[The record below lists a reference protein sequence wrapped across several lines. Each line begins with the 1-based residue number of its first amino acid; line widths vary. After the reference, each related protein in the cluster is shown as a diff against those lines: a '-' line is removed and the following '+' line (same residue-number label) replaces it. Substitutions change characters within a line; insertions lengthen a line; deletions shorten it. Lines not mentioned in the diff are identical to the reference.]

1 MDHAYIESNGLVERY
16 HRGLLPPDEE
26 VRFEEHF
33 VDCPQCTEQ
42 LELARGFQRGLKAM
56 AAEDAARA
64 VVVAGLFAWL
74 ARRGRLAR
82 WGTVLAA
89 LAVAALLPALW
100 LLAGG
105 RSERREQEARLEAER
120 HTRQELERRLA
131 ESESRRSAERRE
143 LEGKLA
149 QAKPPAKPPRGLAG
163 PLVNTPVFL
172 LAAVR
177 SNDAQPVTIDLSRT
191 GDALALAV
199 DLGEGLRFDTYR
211 ATIVSIGGRAGGG
224 KVFEKAGLKPNALE
238 TLMITFPSTF
248 FAPGDYRLRVEGVKP
263 DGSAAEVGGYAFRVA
278 GKR

>member
-16 HRGLLPPDEE
+16 HRGLLPPEE
-26 VRFEEHF
+26 EARFEEHF
-33 VDCPQCTEQ
+33 VGCPECTEQ

-64 VVVAGLFAWL
+64 VVGAGLFAWL
-74 ARRGRLAR
+74 ARRGRLAQ
-82 WGTVLAA
+82 WGTALAA
-89 LAVAALLPALW
+89 LLVAAALPALW

-105 RSERREQEARLEAER
+105 RSDRREQEARLEAER
-120 HTRQELERRLA
+120 HTRQELERRLT
-131 ESESRRSAERRE
+131 ESEDRRSAERRE
-143 LEGKLA
+143 LEAKIA
-149 QAKPPAKPPRGLAG
+149 QAKPPEAPRGLAG

-172 LAAVR
+172 LTAVR
-177 SNDAQPVTIDLSRT
+177 SNDAKPATIDLART

-211 ATIVSIGGRAGGG
+211 ATIAKAGGAR
-224 KVFEKAGLKPNALE
+224 VFEKAGLQPNALE
-238 TLMITFPSTF
+238 TLMITFPSSF

-263 DGSAAEVGGYAFRVA
+263 DGAAAEVGGYAFRVV

>member
-1 MDHAYIESNGLVERY
+1 MDHAYIESNGLVELY

-26 VRFEEHF
+26 ARFEEHF
-33 VDCPQCTEQ
+33 VDCPRCTEQ

-56 AAEDAARA
+56 AAEDAART
-64 VVVAGLFAWL
+64 VMGAGLFAWL
-74 ARRGRLAR
+74 ARRGRLAQ
-82 WGTVLAA
+82 WGTA
-89 LAVAALLPALW
+89 LAVLLVAAALPVLW

-105 RSERREQEARLEAER
+105 RSERREQEARLAAER
-120 HTRQELERRLA
+120 HTRQELEHRLT
-131 ESESRRSAERRE
+131 ESENRRSAERRD
-143 LEGKLA
+143 LEAKLA
-149 QAKPPAKPPRGLAG
+149 AKPPEAPRGLAG

-177 SNDAQPVTIDLSRT
+177 SNDARPVTIDPSRT

-211 ATIVSIGGRAGGG
+211 ATITKPDGG

>member
-26 VRFEEHF
+26 ARFEEHF

-42 LELARGFQRGLKAM
+42 LELARGFQRGLRTM

-64 VVVAGLFAWL
+64 VVEAGIFAWL

-82 WGTVLAA
+82 WGTAFSVLI
-89 LAVAALLPALW
+89 LAALLPALW

-105 RSERREQEARLEAER
+105 RSERRQQEARLEAER
-120 HTRQELERRLA
+120 HTRQELERRLT
-131 ESESRRSAERRE
+131 ESESRRSAERRD
-143 LEGKLA
+143 LEAKLA
-149 QAKPPAKPPRGLAG
+149 QVKPPEPPRGLAG

-177 SNDAQPVTIDLSRT
+177 SNDAKPVTIDPSRT

-211 ATIVSIGGRAGGG
+211 ATIVFIGGKTGGG
-224 KVFEKAGLKPNALE
+224 KVFEKSGLKPNALE
-238 TLMITFPSTF
+238 ALMITFPSTF

-263 DGSAAEVGGYAFRVA
+263 DGSAVEVGGYGFRVM

>member
-1 MDHAYIESNGLVERY
+1 MDHAYIESNGLVELY
-16 HRGLLPPDEE
+16 HQGLLPPDEE
-26 VRFEEHF
+26 ARFEEHF

-64 VVVAGLFAWL
+64 VVGAGLFAWL
-74 ARRGRLAR
+74 ARRGHLAQ
-82 WGTVLAA
+82 WGTALAA
-89 LAVAALLPALW
+89 LVIAAALPALW

-105 RSERREQEARLEAER
+105 RSERREQEARLAAER
-120 HTRQELERRLA
+120 RTRQELERRLS
-131 ESESRRSAERRE
+131 ESESRRSAERRD
-143 LEGKLA
+143 LAAKLA
-149 QAKPPAKPPRGLAG
+149 LAKPPEAPRGLAG

-177 SNDAQPVTIDLSRT
+177 SNDGKPVTIDPSRT

-211 ATIVSIGGRAGGG
+211 ATITKAGGG

-248 FAPGDYRLRVEGVKP
+248 FTPGDYRLRVEGLKP

>member
-26 VRFEEHF
+26 ARFEEHF
-33 VDCPQCTEQ
+33 VGCSECTEQ

-64 VVVAGLFAWL
+64 VLGAGLFAWL
-74 ARRGRLAR
+74 ARRGRLAQ
-82 WGTVLAA
+82 WGTA
-89 LAVAALLPALW
+89 LALVMVALLPALW

-105 RSERREQEARLEAER
+105 RSDRREQEARLEAAR
-120 HTRQELERRLA
+120 RARQELEHRLI

-143 LEGKLA
+143 LEARIA
-149 QAKPPAKPPRGLAG
+149 QAKPPEPSRGLAG

-177 SNDAQPVTIDLSRT
+177 SNDAKPATIDLSRT

-211 ATIVSIGGRAGGG
+211 ATITRAGGG

-238 TLMITFPSTF
+238 TLMITFPSSF

-263 DGSAAEVGGYAFRVA
+263 DGSAAEVGGYAFRVT
-278 GKR
+278 GKKQGT

>member
-26 VRFEEHF
+26 ARFEEHF

-42 LELARGFQRGLKAM
+42 LELARGFQRGLRTM

-64 VVVAGLFAWL
+64 VVAAGIFAWL

-82 WGTVLAA
+82 WGTALSVLI
-89 LAVAALLPALW
+89 LAALLPALW

-105 RSERREQEARLEAER
+105 RSERRQQEARLEAER
-120 HTRQELERRLA
+120 HTRQELERRLT
-131 ESESRRSAERRE
+131 ESESRRSAERRD
-143 LEGKLA
+143 LEAKLA
-149 QAKPPAKPPRGLAG
+149 QVKPPEPPRGLAG

-177 SNDAQPVTIDLSRT
+177 SNDAKPVTIDPSRT

-211 ATIVSIGGRAGGG
+211 ATIVSIGGKTGGG
-224 KVFEKAGLKPNALE
+224 KVFEKSGLKPNALE
-238 TLMITFPSTF
+238 ALMITFPATF

-263 DGSAAEVGGYAFRVA
+263 DGSAVEVGGFGFRGA

>member
-26 VRFEEHF
+26 ARFEEHF

-42 LELARGFQRGLKAM
+42 LELARGFQRGLKTM

-64 VVVAGLFAWL
+64 MVGAGLFAWL
-74 ARRGRLAR
+74 ARRGRLAQ
-82 WGTVLAA
+82 WGTALAA
-89 LAVAALLPALW
+89 LLVAAALPALW

-120 HTRQELERRLA
+120 HTRQELERRLT
-131 ESESRRSAERRE
+131 ESESRRSAEHRD
-143 LEGKLA
+143 LAAKLA
-149 QAKPPAKPPRGLAG
+149 QAKPPSEPTRGLAG

-177 SNDAQPVTIDLSRT
+177 SNDARPVTIDPTQT

-211 ATIVSIGGRAGGG
+211 ATITKTGGG

-248 FAPGDYRLRVEGVKP
+248 FTPGDYRLRVEGVKP
-263 DGSAAEVGGYAFRVA
+263 DGAAAEVGGYVFRVA

>member
-26 VRFEEHF
+26 ARFEEHF
-33 VDCPQCTEQ
+33 VGCPECTEQ
-42 LELARGFQRGLKAM
+42 LELARGFQRGLKTM

-64 VVVAGLFAWL
+64 VMGAGLFAWL
-74 ARRGRLAR
+74 ARRGRLAQ
-82 WGTVLAA
+82 WGTALAV

-105 RSERREQEARLEAER
+105 RSERRQQEARLKAER
-120 HTRQELERRLA
+120 RSRQELEHRLT
-131 ESESRRSAERRE
+131 ESESRRSAELRDLQARI
-143 LEGKLA
+143 A
-149 QAKPPAKPPRGLAG
+149 QAKPPEAPRGLAG

-177 SNDAQPVTIDLSRT
+177 SNDARPATIDLSHT
-191 GDALALAV
+191 GEALALAV
-199 DLGEGLRFDTYR
+199 DLGEDLRFDTYR
-211 ATIVSIGGRAGGG
+211 ATITKAGGG

-238 TLMITFPSTF
+238 ALMITFPSSF
-248 FAPGDYRLRVEGVKP
+248 FAPGDYRLRVEGLKP
-263 DGSAAEVGGYAFRVA
+263 DGSSAEVGGYAFRVV

>member
-26 VRFEEHF
+26 ARFEEHF
-33 VDCPQCTEQ
+33 VGCPECTEQ

-64 VVVAGLFAWL
+64 VVGAGLFAWL
-74 ARRGRLAR
+74 ARRGRLAQ
-82 WGTVLAA
+82 WGTALAA
-89 LAVAALLPALW
+89 LLVAAALPALW
-100 LLAGG
+100 LRAGG
-105 RSERREQEARLEAER
+105 RSDRREQEARLEAER
-120 HTRQELERRLA
+120 RSRQELERRLS
-131 ESESRRSAERRE
+131 ESESRRSAERRD
-143 LEGKLA
+143 LEGRLA
-149 QAKPPAKPPRGLAG
+149 RAKPPEPPRGLAG

-177 SNDAQPVTIDLSRT
+177 SNDARPVTIDPSRA

-199 DLGEGLRFDTYR
+199 DVGEDVRFDTYH
-211 ATIVSIGGRAGGG
+211 ATITRAGGG

-238 TLMITFPSTF
+238 ALMITFPASF

-263 DGSAAEVGGYAFRVA
+263 DGAAAEVGGYAFRIE

>member
-16 HRGLLPPDEE
+16 HRGLLPPEE
-26 VRFEEHF
+26 EARFEEHF
-33 VDCPQCTEQ
+33 VGCPECTEQ

-64 VVVAGLFAWL
+64 VLGAGLFAWL
-74 ARRGRLAR
+74 ARRGRLAQ
-82 WGTVLAA
+82 WGTALAA
-89 LAVAALLPALW
+89 LLVAAALPALW

-105 RSERREQEARLEAER
+105 RSDRREQEARLEAER
-120 HTRQELERRLA
+120 HTRQELERRLT
-131 ESESRRSAERRE
+131 ESEDRRSAERRE
-143 LEGKLA
+143 LEAKIA
-149 QAKPPAKPPRGLAG
+149 QAKPPEAPRGLAG

-172 LAAVR
+172 LTAVR
-177 SNDAQPVTIDLSRT
+177 SNDAKPATIDLART

-211 ATIVSIGGRAGGG
+211 ATITRMGGG

-248 FAPGDYRLRVEGVKP
+248 FASGDYRLRVEGVKP
-263 DGSAAEVGGYAFRVA
+263 DGSSAEVGGYGFRVEK
-278 GKR
+278 KR